1 MKTVIDYNGEERDIK
16 AFQHSLQEWPS
27 YASKHLSDEG
37 EAFLGN
43 VVEQEVD
50 GATVEGNG
58 TLQFPL
64 RAKLT
69 TVQKAA
75 PMLLE
80 AVNLLILELKNCKSI
95 LKAQTSFEYNEFAI
109 KAGER
114 AIKKASEK
122 TLVS

>member
-1 MKTVIDYNGEERDIK
+1 MKTVIDYNGYERDIK

-69 TVQKAA
+69 DLQKGA
-75 PMLLE
+75 PYM
-80 AVNLLILELKNCKSI
+80 
-95 LKAQTSFEYNEFAI
+95 LKALNHVQWWITESNSGNNVTFDFKLI
-109 KAGER
+109 TR
-114 AIKKASEK
+114 AIKKATPK